1 MISFAKR
8 MGGVLHRSYSS
19 ELAEGDTL
27 LGAVAGFLISLLIGT
42 WDCRHILLM
51 ETAIF
56 SAWVLRRSRRHF
68 GGCILITLC
77 QVN

>member
-42 WDCRHILLM
+42 
-51 ETAIF
+51 
-56 SAWVLRRSRRHF
+56 
-68 GGCILITLC
+68 
-77 QVN
+77 